1 MEAMTK
7 LIIRIY
13 GSPPLFLEA
22 LKFHRGLTSESHNL
36 FSFQNHPAYDS
47 HHTPHDSSQEARSML
62 PTDATSARLSDVKSQ
77 FKKRDNKSEQRST
90 MRSQAQSP
98 HIQEPRNHK

>member
-1 MEAMTK
+1 
-7 LIIRIY
+7 
-13 GSPPLFLEA
+13 
-22 LKFHRGLTSESHNL
+22 
-36 FSFQNHPAYDS
+36 
-47 HHTPHDSSQEARSML
+47 ML

-77 FKKRDNKSEQRST
+77 SKKRDNKTEQRST